1 MYPIILALEIMPTPQ
16 SRITASHEIMLGK
29 PVVRGTRLT
38 VELLLRKMSEGAT
51 AIDLLRMY
59 PQLEA
64 ADIEA
69 ALQYAASV
77 LAKEEIIGL
86 AA

>member
-1 MYPIILALEIMPTPQ
+1 MSPSLDRII
-16 SRITASHEIMLGK
+16 ASHEVMLGK
-29 PVVRGTRLT
+29 PVIRGTRLT

-51 AIDLLRMY
+51 AADLLRMY

-64 ADIEA
+64 ADVEA
-69 ALQYAASV
+69 ALAYAAAM
-77 LAKEEIIGL
+77 LAQEEIIGL

>member
-1 MYPIILALEIMPTPQ
+1 MNTLA
-16 SRITASHEIMLGK
+16 RITASHEVMLGK

-51 AIDLLRMY
+51 AADLLRMY

-69 ALQYAASV
+69 ALQYAVAM
-77 LAKEEIIGL
+77 LAQEEIIRL